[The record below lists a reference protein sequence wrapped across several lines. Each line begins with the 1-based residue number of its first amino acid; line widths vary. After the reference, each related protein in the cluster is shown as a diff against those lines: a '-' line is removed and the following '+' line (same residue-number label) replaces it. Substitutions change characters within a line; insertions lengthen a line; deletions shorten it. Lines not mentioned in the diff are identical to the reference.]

1 MVKIYVRKIKANT
14 MLWSDVPSLWQ
25 SKVVAKLKKEGYTCN
40 EDGTV
45 SLKEADNE
53 STAAE

>member
-25 SKVVAKLKKEGYTCN
+25 SKVVAELKKEGYTCN